1 MPLLGELPIPGVEP
15 ASPLLPALKAD
26 SLPTESP
33 GKPKLQSV
41 FFLNQL
47 QIYKQTLEIAKI
59 RMLYKVKSS
68 DLNDEKLF
76 HKANIA
82 FKYTF
87 YFSESEFE

>member
-1 MPLLGELPIPGVEP
+1 
-15 ASPLLPALKAD
+15 
-26 SLPTESP
+26 
-33 GKPKLQSV
+33 
-41 FFLNQL
+41 
-47 QIYKQTLEIAKI
+47 
-59 RMLYKVKSS
+59 MLYKVKSS